1 VLIARE
7 ADHGNRL
14 LAVLPTGDRRR
25 VMEAC
30 DTIDLV
36 ASDILWEVG
45 GRIRHVYFPT
55 AGFVSLVTVDE
66 SSRLEIGLVGNEGML
81 GTPLVLGIVTST
93 VQALVQG
100 AGPALRMDAAV
111 FRAMLSR
118 SDTLSRV
125 LDRYLLVLMI
135 QLAQMAA
142 CTRFHLLEGRLARWL
157 LMTRDRAGS
166 NAFHITHELLAL
178 MLGVRRVGVTRAAAS
193 LQRRGLIRYSRGDMS
208 VLDRRGLDAASCR
221 CYRADLRTYERVL
234 SRQLAKPQ

>member
-45 GRIRHVYFPT
+45 GSIRHVYFPT

-81 GTPLVLGIVTST
+81 GTPS
-93 VQALVQG
+93 
-100 AGPALRMDAAV
+100 
-111 FRAMLSR
+111 
-118 SDTLSRV
+118 
-125 LDRYLLVLMI
+125 Y
-135 QLAQMAA
+135 
-142 CTRFHLLEGRLARWL
+142 
-157 LMTRDRAGS
+157 
-166 NAFHITHELLAL
+166 
-178 MLGVRRVGVTRAAAS
+178 
-193 LQRRGLIRYSRGDMS
+193 
-208 VLDRRGLDAASCR
+208 
-221 CYRADLRTYERVL
+221 
-234 SRQLAKPQ
+234 